1 MQPILVTVHQMGWNA
16 RHVDASLETTAGR
29 GAYGIQRQITHR
41 VAAEV

>member
-1 MQPILVTVHQMGWNA
+1 MQPILVAVHQMVWNA

-29 GAYGIQRQITHR
+29 RAYGIKKLITHR